1 MTIFSNVRL
10 ELIQFEKVDEYN
22 DRGIDYY
29 SYRSKPKPTIK
40 KALSVSNGIDD
51 MTGQNTYQSVSFNED
66 GTATVSASYSV
77 MDEDF
82 EEQKPS
88 KTVQYCL
95 SNGVFTQCSTP
106 SNEEKD
112 GTQSSAK

>member
-1 MTIFSNVRL
+1 
-10 ELIQFEKVDEYN
+10 
-22 DRGIDYY
+22 
-29 SYRSKPKPTIK
+29 
-40 KALSVSNGIDD
+40 